1 MLPKQTEYK
10 VGMYLRLSRD
20 DERAGE
26 SLSIENQRNVLT
38 AYIKEQGWALYDE
51 YVDDGYS
58 GVDFNR
64 PGVQRMLDDAKIGKI
79 NLILCKD
86 LSRFGRNYI
95 MIGQYLDYIFP
106 CYNIRFIALNDNV
119 DTANTQ
125 SSGMDMLPIMNV
137 FNEWHAAN
145 TSKKVRA
152 VIEAGAK
159 AGKYKTTSA
168 AYGYVKGNDEK
179 CTPVVDRETA
189 PIVERIFQMRAS
201 GYNITRICRV
211 LNDEG
216 IPSPS
221 VYRYQKLGK
230 TDPKYSH
237 HLWGNNTVK
246 SILHNPIYIGNL
258 ALLRHTTVSYKN
270 HKVITKDES
279 EWIIVEHNH
288 EAIIS
293 QELWDKC
300 REIDAS
306 VSHGKNTKN
315 GVVKPLSGLCYCDT
329 CGTKMKQQ
337 GTDNSKVPVGYVC
350 TLYGNYGK
358 AHCTS
363 HYITQKA
370 LERVVLDDIQ
380 RQIDFVISDSKARE
394 KYIARKRKET
404 DAKESADKKHF
415 NLVSK
420 RMEELDGLIQSIYED
435 KFSGKIHEDVCIRL
449 IEKYQAELK
458 TLQEEYEALKESA
471 ETEKQIEDDV
481 EEFIRR
487 LKSYAGAEELTR
499 QMALELIEYITI
511 DRNPD
516 KRSDPRDIHIYYKL
530 IDKPLKNKRNALVD

>member
-1 MLPKQTEYK
+1 MLPKQTTYN
-10 VGMYLRLSRD
+10 VGIYLRLSRD

-26 SLSIENQRNVLT
+26 SLSIENQRRVLT
-38 AYIKEQGWALYDE
+38 NYVKEQGWTIYDE
-51 YVDDGYS
+51 YVDDGIS
-58 GVDFNR
+58 GVTFDR
-64 PGVQRMLDDAKIGKI
+64 PGVQRLLDDAKDGKI

-95 MIGQYLDYIFP
+95 MVGQYLDYIFP

-119 DTANTQ
+119 DTANAQ
-125 SSGMDMLPIMNV
+125 SSGMDMMPIMNV
-137 FNEWHAAN
+137 FNEWHAAS

-168 AYGYVKGNDEK
+168 AYGYIKGDDEK
-179 CTPVVDRETA
+179 CTPVVNPETA

-237 HLWGNNTVK
+237 HLWSNNTIK

-258 ALLRHTTVSYKN
+258 ALLRRTTVSYKN

-288 EAIIS
+288 EPIIS

-329 CGTKMKQQ
+329 CGTKMKQ
-337 GTDNSKVPVGYVC
+337 TATSNSKIPVGYVC
-350 TLYGNYGK
+350 TLYGNFGK

-370 LERVVLDDIQ
+370 LESVVLADIR
-380 RQIDFVISDSKARE
+380 RQIDFVVNDEKARE
-394 KYIARKRKET
+394 KYLAKKRSAVNSKERT
-404 DAKESADKKHF
+404 
-415 NLVSK
+415 NQK
-420 RMEELDGLIQSIYED
+420 RLQEVTSRIDELDGLIQSVYED
-435 KFSGKIHEDVCIRL
+435 KFSGKIPEDVCIRL

-458 TLQEEYEALKESA
+458 ALQEEYEMLKESA
-471 ETEKQIEDDV
+471 KTEKQIEDDV

-499 QMALELIEYITI
+499 QMALDLIEYII
-511 DRNPD
+511 VDKNPNKRNEA
-516 KRSDPRDIHIYYKL
+516 RNIHIYYKL
-530 IDKPLKNKRNALVD
+530 LDKPLKNKSNALA